1 LNTAQRALHRQE
13 QRDKQGGLSA
23 HHAKV
28 AVAVYILGGYNRDL
42 ANVFVRLKSKC
53 ALTQDEDLGQMV
65 RDMFLAMLLESVVRI
80 EVPETALDVT
90 IRNAALKFIAEH
102 ITSKFIEYANEK
114 KGVAPSSHDAAAEY
128 MRQCDILGMQTS
140 SSSLRKALDNSYVDP
155 RTSKR
160 RVRKWSQEF
169 RGSWGLGFGAL
180 RSRNPLPQEDIM
192 EKAGS
197 FLLLDGDDFCNRN
210 ENKCEKIRNG

>member
-1 LNTAQRALHRQE
+1 M
-13 QRDKQGGLSA
+13 
-23 HHAKV
+23 
-28 AVAVYILGGYNRDL
+28 YILGGYNRDL

-53 ALTQDEDLGQMV
+53 ALKQDEDLGQMV
-65 RDMFLAMLLESVVRI
+65 RDMFLAMPLDSAVRI

-102 ITSKFIEYANEK
+102 NTAKFIEDANEK
-114 KGVAPSSHDAAAEY
+114 KGVAPSSYDAAAEY

-160 RVRKWSQEF
+160 RVRKWSQKF

-180 RSRNPLPQEDIM
+180 HSRNPLPQEDIM

-197 FLLLDGDDFCNRN
+197 FLLLDGDDF
-210 ENKCEKIRNG
+210 